1 METQKI
7 FKDFAKAFER
17 KIDVDYKITLQYEI
31 IDLEKDNIW
40 QIDVKYGKVNIY
52 NNEII
57 IPEEIFT
64 LKYDT
69 LLKLYR
75 NELSPITA
83 YANEPDQNENLTS
96 LIEPKVKDEKKI
108 IKTNKQISQESL
120 DFIIRLHKF
129 DEFFNKDYPSKTII
143 KYDNCRKLH
152 NVNAIGLF
160 SDFKSGIL
168 HAFFSIK
175 KGEFLKEPPIE
186 FCVFVLNGKGI
197 IKLDDEVYQIEKNE
211 YYHIKP
217 KANVYISND
226 DDDEFLDILYLGVC
240 RP

>member
-1 METQKI
+1 MEAKKI
-7 FKDFAKAFER
+7 FKDFAKTFER
-17 KIDVDYKITLQYEI
+17 KIDFDYKIKLQYEI
-31 IDLEKDNIW
+31 LDLEKDNIW
-40 QIDVKYGKVNIY
+40 QIDVNNGKVNIY

-69 LLKLYR
+69 LLKLYK
-75 NELSPITA
+75 NELSPVTA
-83 YANEPDQNENLTS
+83 YANEPDQNGKMTS
-96 LIEPKVKDEKKI
+96 LIEPKVKDERKV
-108 IKTNKQISQESL
+108 IKPNKQIDKESL
-120 DFIIRLHKF
+120 DFIQRLHKF
-129 DEFFNKDYPSKTII
+129 DEFFNKYYPSKTII

-160 SDFKSGIL
+160 SDFECGIL

-175 KGEFLKEPPIE
+175 KGEVLNEPPVE
-186 FCVFVLNGKGI
+186 FCIFVLSGKGI
-197 IKLDDEVYQIEKNE
+197 TKIGDEISHIEKNE

-226 DDDEFLDILYLGVC
+226 NDELLDILYLVG
-240 RP
+240 

>member
-1 METQKI
+1 MEPKKI
-7 FKDFAKAFER
+7 FEDFAKAFES
-17 KIDVDYKITLQYEI
+17 KIDVNYKISLQYEI

-40 QIDVKYGKVNIY
+40 QIDVKNGKVILY
-52 NNEII
+52 DKEII

-69 LLKLYR
+69 LLKLYK

-83 YANEPDQNENLTS
+83 YGNQPDKNGIMTS
-96 LIEPKVKDEKKI
+96 LIEPKVKDKNKI
-108 IKTNKQISQESL
+108 IKKNKQIDQETF

-129 DEFFNKDYPSKTII
+129 DEFFNKNYPSKTII
-143 KYDNCRKLH
+143 KYDYCRKLH

-160 SDFKSGIL
+160 SDFESGIL

-175 KGEFLKEPPIE
+175 KGEALTEPPVE
-186 FCVFVLNGKGI
+186 FCIFVLNGKGFAKI
-197 IKLDDEVYQIEKNE
+197 DDEVYQIEKNE

-217 KANVYISND
+217 KVNVSISND
-226 DDDEFLDILYLGVC
+226 DDILLDILYLGIN

>member
-1 METQKI
+1 MEAKKI
-7 FKDFAKAFER
+7 FEEFAKAFEK
-17 KIDVDYKITLQYEI
+17 KIDFDYKITLQYEI
-31 IDLEKDNIW
+31 IDLVKDNIW
-40 QIDVKYGKVNIY
+40 QIDVKNGKVNIY
-52 NNEII
+52 NTEII
-57 IPEEIFT
+57 IPEEIFI

-69 LLKLYR
+69 LLKLYK

-83 YANEPDQNENLTS
+83 YANEPDQNGKMTS
-96 LIEPKVKDEKKI
+96 LIEPKVKDERRV
-108 IKTNKQISQESL
+108 IKTNNKVNQESL

-129 DEFFNKDYPSKTII
+129 DEFFYKYYPSKTII

-160 SDFKSGIL
+160 SDFESGTL

-175 KGEFLKEPPIE
+175 KGEVLTEPPIE
-186 FCVFVLNGKGI
+186 FCIFVLCGKGI
-197 IKLDDEVYQIEKNE
+197 AKIDDEVCHIEKNE

-226 DDDEFLDILYLGVC
+226 NDELLDILYLVFR